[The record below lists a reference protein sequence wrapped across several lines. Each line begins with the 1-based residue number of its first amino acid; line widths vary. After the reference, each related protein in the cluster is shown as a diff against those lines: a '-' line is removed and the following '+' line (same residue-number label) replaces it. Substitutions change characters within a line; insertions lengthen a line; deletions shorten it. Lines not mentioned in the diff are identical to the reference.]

1 MDRILDENQ
10 EEGSNFS
17 IQQENDARSHSET
30 QK

>member
-17 IQQENDARSHSET
+17 IQNDARSHSET